1 MSYWLLSGE
10 HQVSRNI
17 KIFGWICIGGC
28 VAVTVLKIATFGPAA
43 VLGSLFTAAIIVK
56 TAIEH
61 YNS

>member
-1 MSYWLLSGE
+1 MSKNMKIVGWLCL
-10 HQVSRNI
+10 
-17 KIFGWICIGGC
+17 GGC
-28 VAVTVLKIATFGPAA
+28 VVVMAIKIATFGPAA